1 MRDAIITECNFCLL
15 FFGKKNVLEAI
26 FMASPYTAMIL
37 AAGRGQRL
45 SGGRGKAFVP
55 LAACPMIWHV
65 RQALLGMKQPPQCIV
80 IVCHPDDQF
89 RMEQEYEGDV
99 IAVQPSPQGTAD
111 AVQTGLAAITEN
123 DNSTDDVL
131 IVPTD
136 MPLIT
141 SDFLTRLVSGSSATN
156 GVLAVMTPHSNVGYG
171 RVILDESGEK
181 AIAIIEEKD
190 CDAQSRKIPLVYA
203 GIMMVALNR
212 LHRVMNDITP
222 SPVTGEYYLTRTA
235 SLLAQQSD
243 YALTLC
249 EETEDIVQGVNDPA
263 QWQQA
268 ETVMQQRLRTRASQ
282 HHVMMPQPQLVSL
295 AADTKW
301 GSGVVVHPFV
311 FMGQGVVCEHNVT
324 IHSFCHL
331 ADVHIGEKC
340 EIGPFARLRGHST
353 IGRASR
359 IGNFV
364 EGKNVTT
371 AHEVKAAHL
380 SYLGDCTIGASSNI
394 GASVITCNYDG
405 ENKHET
411 HIGAQAFVG
420 SHASLIAPV
429 TIGDG
434 SVVGAGSVITQD
446 VEKEHLAIARAP
458 QLNKK
463 RKNRV

>member
-1 MRDAIITECNFCLL
+1 MGDAIITECNFCLL
-15 FFGKKNVLEAI
+15 FFGKKNVLEAV
-26 FMASPYTAMIL
+26 FMASPYAAMIL

-45 SGGRGKAFVP
+45 SGGRGKAFVH

-65 RQALLGMKQPPQCIV
+65 RQALLGMTNPPQHIV
-80 IVCHPDDQF
+80 IVCHPDDQS
-89 RMEQEYEGDV
+89 RMEHEYGTQGDV
-99 IAVQPSPQGTAD
+99 IAIQPSPQGTAD
-111 AVQTGLAAITEN
+111 AVQTGLAAITEH
-123 DNSTDDVL
+123 DNSINDVL

-141 SDFLTRLVSGSSATN
+141 SDFLTRLVSESSATN
-156 GVLAVMTPHSNVGYG
+156 GVLAVMTPRSNVGYG
-171 RVILDESGEK
+171 RVMCDKRGK
-181 AIAIIEEKD
+181 AVAIIEEKD
-190 CDAQSRKIPLVYA
+190 CDDKSRTIPLVYA
-203 GIMMVALNR
+203 GIMMVAGSR
-212 LHRVMNDITP
+212 LREVMNDITP
-222 SPVTGEYYLTRTA
+222 SPVTGEYYLTRVA

-249 EETEDIVQGVNDPA
+249 EGDEDIVQGVNDIN

-268 ETVMQQRLRTRASQ
+268 ETLMQQRLRASQ

-295 AADTKW
+295 AADTRW

-311 FMGQGVVCEHNVT
+311 FMGQGVVCEQNVT

-331 ADVHIGEKC
+331 ADVHIGEHC

-364 EGKNVTT
+364 EGKNVKMDE
-371 AHEVKAAHL
+371 EVKAAHL

-405 ENKHET
+405 RNKHET
-411 HIGAQAFVG
+411 HIGARAFVG

-434 SVVGAGSVITQD
+434 AVVGAGSVITQD
-446 VEKEHLAIARAP
+446 VNHNHLAIARAP